1 VKAGSPERA
10 SDAGSQHNRAVKEG
24 LMANQVQQIT
34 VWARGVV
41 QDKEGRDIANGLA
54 RAAQKE
60 GKFTQAFDNYVDLPD
75 RVNVPLR
82 KYARISDQEI
92 EERYEYENEKPEV
105 VILADATL
113 VKGMNV
119 LRGMEKGG
127 VLVVNT
133 DRQPDDIL
141 KFLPNKDLLK
151 TVVCVDARGICG
163 HQTVDFSGSEGGVD
177 AVGIGQGIAAPILG
191 ALVRG
196 TGLVKLEN
204 LAAVVKNKDAL
215 YKGHEQAV
223 VKTLN

>member
-1 VKAGSPERA
+1 MSSVK
-10 SDAGSQHNRAVKEG
+10 
-24 LMANQVQQIT
+24 QIT

-54 RAAQKE
+54 NAAKKE

-82 KYARISDQEI
+82 KYARISDEEI

-105 VILADATL
+105 VIVADATI
-113 VKGMNV
+113 VKGINI
-119 LRGMEKGG
+119 LRGMQKGG

-133 DRQPDDIL
+133 DRQPQDIL
-141 KFLPNKDLLK
+141 KFIPNKDLLK
-151 TVVCVDARGICG
+151 AIVCVDAKGICG
-163 HQTVDFSGSEGGVD
+163 DVTVDFSGSEGGVD
-177 AVGIGQGIAAPILG
+177 AVGLGAGLAAPILG

-196 TGLVKLEN
+196 TNPVKLEN
-204 LAAVVKNKDAL
+204 LAAVVKNKEAL

-223 VKTLN
+223 VKTL